1 MRCVIREAGPDDTV
15 EVHRWIRKLAQY
27 ERMED
32 RCVSSPEDI
41 KAAMSGTPGIKAL
54 FISCADNPDG
64 ADDPDA
70 GASVAAGFA
79 LWYYGFSSFAGKPV
93 LYLED
98 IFVDPSFRGRGLG
111 REIFRFLCTRCLE
124 ENCVRIQWSV
134 LDWNETAIRFYR
146 SLGAAD
152 SGGWSLMSLDPRLM
166 V

>member
-1 MRCVIREAGPDDTV
+1 MRFVIREAGPGDAA
-15 EVHRWIRKLAQY
+15 ELHRWIKKLAQY

-32 RCVSSPEDI
+32 RCVSSPGDI
-41 KAAMSGTPGIKAL
+41 AAAMNGQPGIRAL

-64 ADDPDA
+64 AVDPDTGPYA
-70 GASVAAGFA
+70 PAGFA

-124 ENCVRIQWSV
+124 ENGVRVQWSV
-134 LDWNETAIRFYR
+134 LDWNETATRFYR